1 MNGKPADSA
10 SNFTPYFGGPDLPRG
25 CLRDVLAQRVAAVPA
40 GGEIDWVTYYF
51 RDRRLAQDLLD
62 ARRRGVRVRVTLD
75 AKPRTGHASERVVAM
90 LSGPDGLGPDLRTV
104 QHRPYPGSRRKPR
117 LHEKLYCFSH
127 PVPEALLGSFNPS
140 GDDPEEQPD
149 IIDEILDQD
158 RGHNFL
164 VAINDPQLVNGLLR
178 HARHIHRGRHGLL
191 ERFDPAMNRRLSSGD
206 TTIHFWPRI
215 LPNPYSHLLQR
226 FGSGALVR
234 VAASHIKGP
243 GGVRDLVGLRRR
255 GARVEV
261 LAESTHR
268 RVPPAIETTLLRAGV
283 RLRRFEHPEGLPMHN
298 KFVLVEDGN
307 ACRTLFGSCNWT
319 SRSRWL
325 NHEIGVITRNRA
337 LFETFSQRWD
347 TMLGQFTIHD

>member
-1 MNGKPADSA
+1 MAADSP
-10 SNFTPYFGGPDLPRG
+10 SRFTPYFGGPDLPRG
-25 CLRDVLAQRVAAVPA
+25 CLRDVLAQRVAAVPS

-51 RDRRLAQDLLD
+51 RDRRLAQALID

-75 AKPRTGHASERVVAM
+75 ATPRTGHANERVLAM

-104 QHRPYPGSRRKPR
+104 QHRPFPGSRRKPR

-127 PVPEALLGSFNPS
+127 PAPEALVGSFNPS

-178 HARHIHRGRHGLL
+178 HARHIHQGRHGLL

-215 LPNPYSHLLQR
+215 SPQPLFAPAAWCWQR
-226 FGSGALVR
+226 
-234 VAASHIKGP
+234 GP
-243 GGVRDLVGLRRR
+243 GAGGGLTHQGTGRCTRSCR
-255 GARVEV
+255 PDASWRTCGGAGGEY
-261 LAESTHR
+261 
-268 RVPPAIETTLLRAGV
+268 PPARA
-283 RLRRFEHPEGLPMHN
+283 
-298 KFVLVEDGN
+298 
-307 ACRTLFGSCNWT
+307 
-319 SRSRWL
+319 
-325 NHEIGVITRNRA
+325 TRNRVDA
-337 LFETFSQRWD
+337 AATP
-347 TMLGQFTIHD
+347 G

>member
-1 MNGKPADSA
+1 MNGKAAESPSI
-10 SNFTPYFGGPDLPRG
+10 FTPYFGGPDLPRG

-51 RDRRLAQDLLD
+51 RDRRLAQELLN
-62 ARRRGVRVRVTLD
+62 ARRRGVRVRITLD
-75 AKPRTGHASERVVAM
+75 AKPRTGHANNRVLDM
-90 LSGPDGLGPDLRTV
+90 LSGSDGLGSDLRTV
-104 QHRPYPGSRRKPR
+104 QHRPFPGSSRNPH

-127 PVPEALLGSFNPS
+127 PAPEALLGSFNPS

-158 RGHNFL
+158 QGHNFL
-164 VAINDPQLVNGLLR
+164 VAINDPNLVNGLLR
-178 HARHIHRGRHGLL
+178 HARHIHQCRHGLL
-191 ERFDPAMNRRLSSGD
+191 ERFGPAMNRALGSGD

-215 LPNPYSHLLQR
+215 YPNPFSRLLQGV
-226 FGSGALVR
+226 GSRAHVR

-243 GGVRDLVGLRRR
+243 GGVRDLVGLTRR

-261 LAESTHR
+261 LAESTQR
-268 RVPPAIETTLLRAGV
+268 RVPDDIESTLLRAGV
-283 RLRRFEHPEGLPMHN
+283 RLRRFDHPEGLPMHN

-307 ACRTLFGSCNWT
+307 EYWTLFGSCNWT

-347 TMLGQFTIHD
+347 TMPGRFTTHD